1 MQERFYRIKKES
13 KTHKKL
19 ANAKK
24 QKKKMREFMKNF
36 LQANGFE
43 TDRYYVNNSR
53 LMLDLT
59 EHDSDKFKDQIM
71 KDGKTFKKNSAL
83 NRSYLEEVK
92 KNDIDVSATRGL
104 DLWDYECFI
113 CNGARYRQFE
123 DEETGTF
130 YLSIAPETDE
140 PFNITND
147 AEEIKGSEFFV
158 VLERVKDNK

>member
-13 KTHKKL
+13 KIHKKL

-92 KNDIDVSATRGL
+92 KNDIDVSAAIGL

-113 CNGARYRQFE
+113 FNGAQYRQFE

-130 YLSIAPETDE
+130 YLSIAPKTDE